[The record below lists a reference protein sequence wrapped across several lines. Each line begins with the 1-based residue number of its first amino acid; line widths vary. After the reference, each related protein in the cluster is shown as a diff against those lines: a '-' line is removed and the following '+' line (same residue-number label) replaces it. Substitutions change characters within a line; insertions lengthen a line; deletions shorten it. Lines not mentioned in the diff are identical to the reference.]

1 VAKTK
6 TSTYVLTL
14 KLNTEEFQ
22 ENILNKRLEIAR
34 NISNSLTNVVLKRYN
49 LMLESKEYN
58 KIKNQLKPINKSF
71 HDENI
76 KVSKETNKLR
86 KELYNRL
93 NDIYTKYNLTQ
104 YSLYSDVKP
113 MYKHFKG
120 NIYSLECQAIADRVW
135 SKFDKLLFGK
145 ANKVCFDKFSEY
157 NTIENKWNKSGLKY
171 SDGYIIWSG
180 LKIPVI
186 IKQNDIYAQTAIQD
200 RIKYCRIVRKLIRG
214 KYKYY
219 VQLIMEGIPPIKCN
233 KDTSEIKNPLGNDNV
248 GIDIG
253 TRTIAYTSNKEVK
266 LLELCPEVEN
276 IERKK
281 LILQRK
287 LDRQRRANNPNNY
300 NDNGTIKRGIK
311 LVWNKSN
318 KYIKTQNELREIQR
332 KQACIRK
339 QSHENLA
346 NHILSLGDRV
356 LVETMSFQGL
366 QKRAKNT
373 TINKNGKFNKKKRFG
388 KSLANKAPA
397 MLIEIINRKLKYN
410 GLEILKINTQKVKA
424 SQYNHFIDD
433 YNKKELSDR
442 WNDFNGIKLQ
452 RDIYS
457 AFLIMNVNDDLETI
471 NKQLC
476 NDTYDNFKILHDEEI
491 NRLKKLK
498 ANGYKLISSMGI

>member
-1 VAKTK
+1 MAKLK
-6 TSTYVLTL
+6 TSTYVLTS

-58 KIKNQLKPINKSF
+58 KIKNQLKPINKSI
-71 HDENI
+71 HNESI
-76 KVSKETNKLR
+76 KMSKETNKLR
-86 KELYNRL
+86 KELYNKL
-93 NDIYTKYNLTQ
+93 NDIYKKYNLTQ
-104 YSLYSDVKP
+104 YSLYADVKP
-113 MYKHFKG
+113 MCKHFKD
-120 NIYSLECQAIADRVW
+120 NIGSLECQAIADRVW

-145 ANKVCFDKFSEY
+145 ANRVCFNKFGEY

-171 SDGYIIWSG
+171 SDGFIIWNG
-180 LKIPVI
+180 LKIPLV

-200 RIKYCRIVRKLIRG
+200 NIKFCRIVRKIIRG

-219 VQLIMEGIPPIKCN
+219 VQLMMEGTPPIKCN
-233 KDTSEIKNPLGNDNV
+233 KETGEIKNPLGTDSV

-253 TRTIAYTSNKEVK
+253 TRTIAYVCSKEVK
-266 LLELCPEVEN
+266 LLELCPEVKN
-276 IERKK
+276 IERNK
-281 LILQRK
+281 LVLQRK

-300 NDNGTIKRGIK
+300 NENGTIKRGIK

-339 QSHENLA
+339 QSHEKLA
-346 NHILSLGDRV
+346 NHILTLGDRV
-356 LVETMSFQGL
+356 LVETMQFQGL

-373 TINKNGKFNKKKRFG
+373 TVNKNGKINKKKRFG

-442 WNDFNGIKLQ
+442 WNESIKIQ

>member
-1 VAKTK
+1 MARSK

-58 KIKNQLKPINKSF
+58 KIKNQLKPANKSI
-71 HDENI
+71 HDESI

-104 YSLYSDVKP
+104 YSLYADVKP
-113 MYKHFKG
+113 MYKHFKD
-120 NIYSLECQAIADRVW
+120 NIGSLECQAIADRVW

-145 ANKVCFDKFSEY
+145 ANRVCFDKFGEY

-171 SDGYIIWSG
+171 SDGFVIWNG
-180 LKIPVI
+180 LKIPVV

-200 RIKYCRIVRKLIRG
+200 NIKFCRIVRKIIRG

-219 VQLIMEGIPPIKCN
+219 VQLMIEGIPPIKIN
-233 KDTSEIKNPLGNDNV
+233 KDTGEIKNPVGNDNV

-253 TRTIAYTSNKEVK
+253 TRTIAYSSSKEVK

-276 IERKK
+276 IEHKK
-281 LILQRK
+281 AILQRK
-287 LDRQRRANNPNNY
+287 LNRQRRTNNPNNY
-300 NDNGTIKRGIK
+300 NENGTIKRGIK
-311 LVWNKSN
+311 LVWIKSN
-318 KYIKTQNELREIQR
+318 KYIQTQNELREIQR
-332 KQACIRK
+332 KQACVRK
-339 QSHENLA
+339 QSHEKLA
-346 NHILSLGDRV
+346 NHILTLGDRI
-356 LVETMSFQGL
+356 LVETMQFQGL

-373 TINKNGKFNKKKRFG
+373 TINKNGKINKKKRFG

-442 WNDFNGIKLQ
+442 WNESIEIQ

-476 NDTYDNFKILHDEEI
+476 NDTYDNFKILHDEEV
-491 NRLKKLK
+491 NRLKQLK